1 MICPVCGKPTLEKEG
16 PPFYGLECKSCNTG
30 FTYSFAVRNGL
41 VDEIQKGDQ
50 KIAVKAYKKRMKQ
63 KIESKEEL

>member
-1 MICPVCGKPTLEKEG
+1 MICPVCGEPTLEKEG
-16 PPFYGLECKSCNTG
+16 HLFYGLECKSCNTG

-50 KIAVKAYKKRMKQ
+50 KKAIKAYKTYKKRMR
-63 KIESKEEL
+63 